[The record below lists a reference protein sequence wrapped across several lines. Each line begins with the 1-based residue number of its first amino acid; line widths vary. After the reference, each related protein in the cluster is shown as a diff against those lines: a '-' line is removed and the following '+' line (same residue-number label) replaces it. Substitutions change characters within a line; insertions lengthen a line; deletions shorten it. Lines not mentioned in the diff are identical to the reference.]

1 MGAVAQAVGDF
12 VGDVVFEP
20 VKQIGNIASDI
31 VSEVGNI
38 AQSVGQEIGKIGEAA
53 LNDPIGT
60 IAKVAAVATQQYWA
74 LPLISAATVVAN
86 GGDLGQAALAAGIS
100 YAAGAIAAGVGD
112 ALSAGSTA
120 TVNMMSAD
128 AVSLAQQ
135 GLSASQITDVLAQSY
150 GVSQSIATQAATQ
163 SIMGAAAG
171 EIAKDISSQMATQNL
186 LAGAAGNAV
195 GSAGRVIAS
204 GGDFDDAL
212 MGGLTAGAGSLAG
225 GFTNK
230 ELRDLGVDRT
240 VAGAIGKA
248 TGAAAAST
256 VGGRD
261 AKLSFI
267 NSLIDTSLGEIGDQA
282 TSGLRS
288 AWEKVNQ
295 SATSY
300 NEGLNK
306 TKEDYE
312 SRLSPLEL
320 EAKNAQEAA
329 AETYGEYETTKEKFD
344 SLVAEY
350 NAAKDAGDTDLA
362 NSLADQANELI
373 PQLDDVISRYNK
385 NAELYDEKLGL
396 YSTAA
401 EEYQAELARLS
412 EIKSEYDLNNE
423 ELQRTTQELT
433 ETGLKVADMSDS
445 AKTAF
450 SDLYN
455 SGVSLTDAF
464 DTVSSLDLLSDPAKE
479 AFLRV
484 YDENSDPTASLD
496 FANQINELGENEL
509 SAYSTAVGTGLD
521 DASAMQLAPNLSG
534 MGARGQNA
542 YLDALRNGADEESAS
557 IAATLAELFGDSF
570 TMPDSVGDNLDSGDY
585 NGVDYGNMEEPS
597 DGSFTLP
604 DSVGDNLDSGD
615 YNGVDYD
622 NMEAPSED
630 GTGIFDTVKDAL
642 SKVKVPELTAK
653 KTPTRWTLPKAP
665 TAPQPSTSAPAPT
678 SANRVMSM
686 PDEMFGGIKDLAPG
700 LTAGST
706 YELSGVPDTSTTLN
720 TPTTAIPIPGQTKK
734 MDYTLTGLPQL
745 PSIEN
750 PIPTFSTGGTI
761 KDPFNTGVGKNDGIS
776 SALTPGLTKAQLN
789 YVLTGMPG
797 SNIVTR
803 AEGGSVPGHDPQFY
817 SEGGLSSMDNR
828 YVAGEGDGT
837 SDSVPAMLAN
847 GEFVIPADV
856 VSSLGN
862 GSNEAGAS
870 VLDQFL
876 ATIRDHKHSKG
887 SKGLPPDSKGP
898 LSYLTD
904 AKRKAKA

>member
-1 MGAVAQAVGDF
+1 MGAVAQV
-12 VGDVVFEP
+12 VSDVIFEP

-31 VSEVGNI
+31 VREVGN
-38 AQSVGQEIGKIGEAA
+38 AAESIGNEVVKIGEAA
-53 LNDPIGT
+53 INDPVGT

-112 ALSAGSTA
+112 ALSAGGST
-120 TVNMMSAD
+120 TVNMMSSD
-128 AVSLAQQ
+128 VVSLANQ
-135 GLSASQITDVLAQSY
+135 GLSASQISDILVQSY
-150 GVSQSIATQAATQ
+150 GVSESIATQAATQ
-163 SIMGAAAG
+163 SILGATAG
-171 EIAKDISSQMATQNL
+171 EIAKDIGGRMATQNL

-204 GGDFDDAL
+204 GGDLDAAL

-230 ELRDLGVDRT
+230 ELRDLGIDRT

-267 NSLIDTSLGEIGDQA
+267 NSLIDTSLSEIGDQA

-288 AWEKVNQ
+288 AWNKVNE
-295 SATSY
+295 SANSF
-300 NEGLNK
+300 NEGLTK
-306 TKEDYE
+306 SKEDYE
-312 SRLSPLEL
+312 TRLSPLEL
-320 EAKNAQEAA
+320 EARNAQDTAA
-329 AETYGEYETTKEKFD
+329 ATYDEYETTKEKFD

-350 NAAKDAGDTDLA
+350 NEAKDAGDTERA

-373 PQLDDVISRYNK
+373 PQLDDVIARYNK
-385 NAELYDEKLGL
+385 NVEVFDEKLGM

-401 EEYQAELARLS
+401 EEYQAEMDRLS
-412 EIKSEYDLNNE
+412 TIKSEYDLNNE
-423 ELQRTTQELT
+423 ELQKTTQELT

-484 YDENSDPTASLD
+484 YDENSDPFDSLN
-496 FANQINELGENEL
+496 FANQINDLDENQL

-521 DASAMQLAPNLSG
+521 DMSAVQLAPNLSG
-534 MGARGQNA
+534 LSERGQTA
-542 YLDALRNGADEESAS
+542 YLEALRNGSDEESAS

-570 TMPDSVGDNLDSGDY
+570 TMP
-585 NGVDYGNMEEPS
+585 P
-597 DGSFTLP
+597 T
-604 DSVGDNLDSGD
+604 VGDNLDSGD

-622 NMEAPSED
+622 NMEEPSDGNFTLPPTVGDNLDSGDYNGVDYDNMEEPSED
-630 GTGIFDTVKDAL
+630 GPGFFDKAKDAL
-642 SKVKVPELTAK
+642 SKVKVPELTTK
-653 KTPTRWTLPKAP
+653 KTPTRWSLPKAP
-665 TAPQPSTSAPAPT
+665 TAPQPNTKAPTSTSAG
-678 SANRVMSM
+678 NVVSM
-686 PDEMFGGIKDLAPG
+686 PQDMFGGIKDLAPG
-700 LTAGST
+700 LTAAST
-706 YELSGVPDTSTTLN
+706 YELSGIPDSSTTLD

-750 PIPTFSTGGTI
+750 PIPTFSTGGAAR
-761 KDPFNTGVGKNDGIS
+761 DPFNTGVGKNDGIS

-803 AEGGSVPGHDPQFY
+803 AEGGSVPGHNPQFY
-817 SEGGLSSMDNR
+817 SEGGLNSMDNR

>member
-1 MGAVAQAVGDF
+1 MGAVAQV
-12 VGDVVFEP
+12 VSDVIFEP

-31 VSEVGNI
+31 VREVGN
-38 AQSVGQEIGKIGEAA
+38 AAESIGNEVVKIGEAA
-53 LNDPIGT
+53 INDPVGT

-112 ALSAGSTA
+112 ALSAGGST
-120 TVNMMSAD
+120 TVNMMSSD
-128 AVSLAQQ
+128 VVSLANQ
-135 GLSASQITDVLAQSY
+135 GLSASQISDILVQSY
-150 GVSQSIATQAATQ
+150 GVSESIATQAATQ
-163 SIMGAAAG
+163 SILGATAG
-171 EIAKDISSQMATQNL
+171 EIAKDIGGRMATQNL

-204 GGDFDDAL
+204 GGDLDAAL

-230 ELRDLGVDRT
+230 ELRDLGIDRT

-267 NSLIDTSLGEIGDQA
+267 NSLIDTSLSEIGDQA

-288 AWEKVNQ
+288 AWNKVNE
-295 SATSY
+295 SANSF
-300 NEGLNK
+300 NEGLTK
-306 TKEDYE
+306 SKEDYE
-312 SRLSPLEL
+312 TRLSPLEL
-320 EAKNAQEAA
+320 EARNAQDTAA
-329 AETYGEYETTKEKFD
+329 ATYDEYETTKEKFD

-350 NAAKDAGDTDLA
+350 NEAKDAGDTERA

-373 PQLDDVISRYNK
+373 PQLDDVIARYNK
-385 NAELYDEKLGL
+385 NVEVFDEKLGM

-401 EEYQAELARLS
+401 EEYQAEMDRLS
-412 EIKSEYDLNNE
+412 TIKSEYDLNNE
-423 ELQRTTQELT
+423 ELQKTTQELT

-484 YDENSDPTASLD
+484 YDENSDPFDSLD
-496 FANQINELGENEL
+496 FANQVNDLDENQL

-521 DASAMQLAPNLSG
+521 DMSAVQLAPNLSG
-534 MGARGQNA
+534 LSERGQTA
-542 YLDALRNGADEESAS
+542 YLEALRNGSDEESAS
-557 IAATLAELFGDSF
+557 IAATLAELFGDSS
-570 TMPDSVGDNLDSGDY
+570 TLPPTVGDNLDSGDY
-585 NGVDYGNMEEPS
+585 NGVDYDNTEEPS
-597 DGSFTLP
+597 DGNFTLP
-604 DSVGDNLDSGD
+604 PTVGDNLDSGD

-622 NMEAPSED
+622 NMEEPSED
-630 GTGIFDTVKDAL
+630 GPGFFDKAKDAL

-653 KTPTRWTLPKAP
+653 KTPTRWSLPKAP
-665 TAPQPSTSAPAPT
+665 TAPQPNTKAPTSTSAG
-678 SANRVMSM
+678 NVVSM
-686 PDEMFGGIKDLAPG
+686 PQDMFGGIKDLAPG
-700 LTAGST
+700 LTAAST
-706 YELSGVPDTSTTLN
+706 YELSGIPDSSTTLD

-750 PIPTFSTGGTI
+750 PIPTFSTGGAAR
-761 KDPFNTGVGKNDGIS
+761 DPFNTGVGKNDGIS

-803 AEGGSVPGHDPQFY
+803 AEGGSVPGHNPQFY
-817 SEGGLSSMDNR
+817 SEGGLNSMDNR

>member
-1 MGAVAQAVGDF
+1 MGAVAQV
-12 VGDVVFEP
+12 VSDVIFEP

-31 VSEVGNI
+31 VREVGNA
-38 AQSVGQEIGKIGEAA
+38 AQSIGDEVVKIGQAA

-60 IAKVAAVATQQYWA
+60 IAKVTAVATQQYWA

-86 GGDLGQAALAAGIS
+86 GGDLGQAAIAAGVS

-204 GGDFDDAL
+204 GGDLEDAL
-212 MGGLTAGAGSLAG
+212 RGGLTAGAGSLAG

-230 ELRDLGVDRT
+230 ELRDLGVNST
-240 VAGAIGKA
+240 VAGALGKA
-248 TGAAAAST
+248 TGAATAST
-256 VGGRD
+256 VAGRD

-288 AWEKVNQ
+288 VWDKVND
-295 SATSY
+295 SASSF
-300 NEGLNK
+300 NEGLTK
-306 TKEDYE
+306 SKEDYE
-312 SRLSPLEL
+312 TRLSPLEL
-320 EAKNAQEAA
+320 EARNAQDTAA
-329 AETYGEYETTKEKFD
+329 ATYDEYETTKEKFD

-350 NAAKDAGDTDLA
+350 NQAKDAGDTERA

-373 PQLDDVISRYNK
+373 PQLDDVIARYNK
-385 NAELYDEKLGL
+385 NVEVFDEKFGM
-396 YSTAA
+396 YNTAA

-412 EIKSEYDLNNE
+412 EIKSQYDLNNE
-423 ELQRTTQELT
+423 ELQKTTQELT

-496 FANQINELGENEL
+496 FANQINDLGENEL

-585 NGVDYGNMEEPS
+585 NGVDYDNMEEPS
-597 DGSFTLP
+597 DGNFTLP

-615 YNGVDYD
+615 YNGVDYN

-630 GTGIFDTVKDAL
+630 GTGFFDKAKDVL
-642 SKVKVPELTAK
+642 SKVKVPELGAK
-653 KTPTRWTLPKAP
+653 KPVTRWTLPKAP
-665 TAPQPSTSAPAPT
+665 TAPQPKTTPSAPAPA
-678 SANRVMSM
+678 SANRTIST
-686 PDEMFGGIKDLAPG
+686 PQDMFGGIKDLAPG

-706 YELSGVPDTSTTLN
+706 YELSGVPDTSTTLD
-720 TPTTAIPIPGQTKK
+720 TPTTAIPISGQKQK

-750 PIPTFSTGGTI
+750 PIPTFSTGGDVR
-761 KDPFNTGVGKNDGIS
+761 DPFNTGVGKAKIS
-776 SALTPGLTKAQLN
+776 GELTPGLTRAQLN

-803 AEGGSVPGHDPQFY
+803 AEGGSIPGHNPQFY
-817 SEGGLSSMDNR
+817 SEGGLNSMDNR

-904 AKRKAKA
+904 AKRKAKAKA

>member
-1 MGAVAQAVGDF
+1 MGAVAQAVGDT
-12 VGDVVFEP
+12 VFDT

-31 VSEVGNI
+31 VREVGNA
-38 AQSVGQEIGKIGEAA
+38 AQSIGDEVVKIGEAA
-53 LNDPIGT
+53 LNDPVGT

-74 LPLISAATVVAN
+74 LPLISAGTVIAN

-135 GLSASQITDVLAQSY
+135 GLTASQITDVLAQSY

-230 ELRDLGVDRT
+230 ELRDLGVNST
-240 VAGAIGKA
+240 VAGALGKA

-256 VGGRD
+256 VSGRD
-261 AKLSFI
+261 GKVSFI
-267 NSLIDTSLGEIGDQA
+267 NSLIDTSLSEIGDQA
-282 TSGLRS
+282 ISGLRS
-288 AWEKVNQ
+288 AWNKVNEA
-295 SATSY
+295 ATKY
-300 NEGLNK
+300 NESLDK
-306 TKEDYE
+306 SKEDYE
-312 SRLSPLEL
+312 TRLSPLEL
-320 EAKNAQEAA
+320 EARNAQEAA
-329 AETYGEYETTKEKFD
+329 AATYGEYETTKEKFD
-344 SLVAEY
+344 ALVAEY
-350 NAAKDAGDTDLA
+350 NEAKDSGDLERA
-362 NSLADQANELI
+362 NSLADQANELL
-373 PQLDDVISRYNK
+373 PKLDDAISRYNK
-385 NAELYDEKLGL
+385 NVEIFDEKFGM
-396 YSTAA
+396 YNTAA

-423 ELQRTTQELT
+423 ELQKTTQELT

-450 SDLYN
+450 IDLYN

-484 YDENSDPTASLD
+484 YDENGDPFDSLD
-496 FANQINELGENEL
+496 FANQIEGLDENQL

-521 DASAMQLAPNLSG
+521 DMSAVQLAPNLSG
-534 MGARGQNA
+534 LGERGQTA
-542 YLDALRNGADEESAS
+542 YLEALRNGSDEESAS

-570 TMPDSVGDNLDSGDY
+570 TMPPTVGDNLDSGDY
-585 NGVDYGNMEEPS
+585 NGVDYDNMEEPS
-597 DGSFTLP
+597 DGNFTLP

-630 GTGIFDTVKDAL
+630 GPGFFDKAKDAL
-642 SKVKVPELTAK
+642 SKVKIPELTAK
-653 KTPTRWTLPKAP
+653 KQPTRWTLPKAP
-665 TAPQPSTSAPAPT
+665 TAPQPRTSPSTSATT
-678 SANRVMSM
+678 SAGKVMSM

-734 MDYTLTGLPQL
+734 MDYSLTGLPEL
-745 PSIEN
+745 PLIEN
-750 PIPTFSTGGTI
+750 PIPTFSTGGTAR
-761 KDPFNTGVGKNDGIS
+761 DPFNTGVGKNDGIS

-803 AEGGSVPGHDPQFY
+803 AEGGSIPGHNPQFY
-817 SEGGLSSMDNR
+817 SEGGLNSMDNR